1 MHHDRSKLVTG
12 VFKDIFT
19 LALHCMHAENSDPMI
34 EPPVALN
41 WAKRPYTGIAISPT
55 PTRSLWSG

>member
-1 MHHDRSKLVTG
+1 MKT
-12 VFKDIFT
+12 
-19 LALHCMHAENSDPMI
+19 HCMHVENSDPMI
-34 EPPVALN
+34 EPPEALN